1 MTRPG
6 WMVAA
11 EQEAQEHY
19 DRHDW
24 QTPPDR
30 DEPIHRSRPC
40 DCDEGCPWRA
50 YEGRWGCGR

>member
-1 MTRPG
+1 
-6 WMVAA
+6 MVAA
-11 EQEAQEHY
+11 EQDARDHH

-30 DEPIHRSRPC
+30 DEPIHSGYAC
-40 DCDEGCPWRA
+40 EDCDETCPWRA